1 MGYAV
6 DSNILIY
13 LANPDSA
20 LYSVSLSDTQ
30 RIANSGDDL
39 FIFPQN
45 LIEFWAV
52 ATRPI
57 SSNGLGFTISQT
69 EKELVRIKEVFSLVD
84 ETPAIYPEWE
94 RLVTVHGVLGKNVHD
109 ARIAAQMNVHQI
121 GNLLTFN
128 TRDFQRFN
136 EIKAIEPSG
145 V

>member
-1 MGYAV
+1 M
-6 DSNILIY
+6 
-13 LANPDSA
+13 
-20 LYSVSLSDTQ
+20 
-30 RIANSGDDL
+30 
-39 FIFPQN
+39 
-45 LIEFWAV
+45 
-52 ATRPI
+52 
-57 SSNGLGFTISQT
+57 
-69 EKELVRIKEVFSLVD
+69 VRIKEVFSLVD